1 MSIQA
6 LREQRAAKAK
16 ALNDLLTANPD
27 TWGPELQATYD
38 AGIDEIDQ
46 IDGKI
51 NRQTALNERAA
62 KDVLDGQL
70 IEAGERGARDKQ
82 SPSAAIFSKWLRGGD
97 QALSAEDIATI
108 RNTMSTTTGAE
119 GGFAVQKDVAKTIV
133 DALKAFGGVRQS
145 RATVLSTDMGNPI
158 DYPTSDGTS
167 EIGEQLAEN
176 AAAAATDPGFG
187 VVNLTT
193 YKFSSRSIAVP
204 IELLQDSSVDIEA
217 FVRLRMAQRLGRVTN
232 QRFTAGTGT
241 GQPQGIVTAAASGV
255 VGATGT
261 TASLGASGAV
271 AYDNLVTLQHSVDP
285 AYRQRGREWMMHD
298 STLREVRKLKDGQSR
313 PIFVPGYEAGVPGGM
328 PDTLLGDTIVINQD
342 MPVMAANAK
351 SVLFGDFSP
360 FVIRDVM
367 AMMAWRMTDSAFA
380 LKGQVGFV
388 SMSRHGS
395 VMTDVGGAVKYYQN
409 SAT

>member
-6 LREQRAAKAK
+6 LREQRAAQAK
-16 ALNDLLTANPD
+16 ALNDLLEANPD
-27 TWGPELQATYD
+27 KWGDDLQATYD
-38 AGIDEIDQ
+38 TGLDEIDR
-46 IDGKI
+46 IDAKI
-51 NRQTALNERAA
+51 KRITDLNERVANDALQGKLTEVGDRLERDNATPAA
-62 KDVLDGQL
+62 KLW
-70 IEAGERGARDKQ
+70 A
-82 SPSAAIFSKWLRGGD
+82 KWLRGGD

-108 RNTMSTTTGAE
+108 RNTMSTTTGSE
-119 GGFAVQKDVAKTIV
+119 GGFTVQKDVAKTIV

-145 RATVLSTDMGNPI
+145 RATVLPTDLGNPI

-176 AAAAATDPGFG
+176 AAAAAADPVFG
-187 VVNLTT
+187 VVNLAT
-193 YKFSSRSIAVP
+193 YKFSSKSIAIP

-217 FVRLRMAQRLGRVTN
+217 FVRLRMSQRLGRITN
-232 QRFTAGTGT
+232 QRFTTGT
-241 GQPQGIVTAAASGV
+241 GSSQPQGIVTAAGSGV
-255 VGATGT
+255 VGVTGT
-261 TASLGASGAV
+261 TTSLGASGSA

-298 STLREVRKLKDGQSR
+298 STLREVRKLKDGQNR
-313 PIFVPGYEAGVPGGM
+313 PIFVPGYEVGIPGGF
-328 PDTLLGDTIVINQD
+328 PDTLLGDGIVINQD

-367 AMMAWRMTDSAFA
+367 AMNAWRMTDSAFA

-388 SMSRHGS
+388 AMSRHGS
-395 VMTDVGGAVKYYQN
+395 VMTDTGGPVKYYQN